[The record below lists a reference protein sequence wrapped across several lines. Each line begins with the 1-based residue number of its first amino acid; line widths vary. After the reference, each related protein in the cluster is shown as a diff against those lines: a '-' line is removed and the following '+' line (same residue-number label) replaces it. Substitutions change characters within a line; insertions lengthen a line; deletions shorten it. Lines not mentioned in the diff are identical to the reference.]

1 MGINPDCLSAGLLKP
16 RKGSARSR
24 ATKRPLYKQE
34 SIKLKYF
41 RRDSAMQKILTRDFV
56 LSFFAQFTFSSVFSI
71 LIPTIPI
78 YLSRMGAKEAEI
90 GVLVGSL
97 SVSSLVLRPLIGRA
111 LLKIPERRFMIAGA
125 IFYTVSS
132 IAYLFAPPFWPLLA
146 VRVFQGMGL
155 ALFSTASFTLVA
167 NVTPETHR
175 GQIISYF
182 YLSINFAFALAP
194 YFGML
199 LINQFDFPFNF
210 KLLFLVSMA
219 LSLCCLFITLKL
231 KKMQSVPSVDLS
243 LQKQPFL
250 SREALPP
257 AIIAFLITITWGALT
272 AFFPL
277 YALSHGVDNP
287 GLFFAAFAITLI
299 LVRGLGGK
307 ILDIYSRE
315 TIILPSLFSLVI
327 SMAIL
332 AFSRTLPMFILVAIL
347 WGTGTAFLYPALVA
361 YTLDRTGSSRGP
373 AMGTFTALTDLGA
386 GMGSV
391 IMGVILQLTNYPIM
405 FLCLALTGII
415 NLLYF
420 YFAVRKKPQTLFPH
434 VEGGPFG
441 RGQG

>member
-1 MGINPDCLSAGLLKP
+1 M
-16 RKGSARSR
+16 
-24 ATKRPLYKQE
+24 ATK
-34 SIKLKYF
+34 
-41 RRDSAMQKILTRDFV
+41 KILNRDFV

-78 YLSRMGAKEAEI
+78 YLSRMEAKEAEI
-90 GVLVGSL
+90 GILVGAL

-111 LLKIPERRFMIAGA
+111 LLRIPEKNLMIVGA
-125 IFYTVSS
+125 LLYILSS

-146 VRVFQGMGL
+146 VRVFQGIGL
-155 ALFSTASFTLVA
+155 AFFSTASFTLVA
-167 NVTPETHR
+167 NITPDTHR

-199 LINQFDFPFNF
+199 LINQLNFPFNF
-210 KLLFLVSMA
+210 KALFLICIG

-231 KKMQSVPSVDLS
+231 KKMPIAPLANQST
-243 LQKQPFL
+243 QKQPLL

-257 AIIAFLITITWGALT
+257 AFIAFLITINWGALT

-277 YALSHGVDNP
+277 YALSQGVDNP
-287 GLFFAAFAITLI
+287 GIFFAAFAITLI
-299 LVRGLGGK
+299 IVRGLGGK

-315 TIILPSLFSLVI
+315 KVIFPCLFNLIISVT
-327 SMAIL
+327 IL
-332 AFSRTLPMFILVAIL
+332 AFSTTLTMFILVAVI
-347 WGTGTAFLYPALVA
+347 WGMGTAFLYPALVA
-361 YTLDRTGSSRGP
+361 YTIDRAGSSRGP

-391 IMGVILQLTNYPIM
+391 IMGIILQLTNYRIM
-405 FLCLALTGII
+405 FLCLALTGMI

-420 YFAVRKKPQTLFPH
+420 YFVVRKK
-434 VEGGPFG
+434 G
-441 RGQG
+441 RERYANL

>member
-1 MGINPDCLSAGLLKP
+1 M
-16 RKGSARSR
+16 
-24 ATKRPLYKQE
+24 AT
-34 SIKLKYF
+34 
-41 RRDSAMQKILTRDFV
+41 QKILTRDFV
-56 LSFFAQFTFSSVFSI
+56 LCFFAQFTFSSVFSI

-78 YLSRMGAKEAEI
+78 YLSRMGAREAEI
-90 GVLVGSL
+90 GVLVGAL
-97 SVSSLVLRPLIGRA
+97 SVSSLVLRPLVGRA
-111 LLKIPERRFMIAGA
+111 LLKFPEKNFMIVGA
-125 IFYTVSS
+125 VFYTLSS
-132 IAYLFAPPFWPLLA
+132 MAYLFAPPFWPLLA
-146 VRVFQGMGL
+146 VRVFQGIGL

-167 NVTPETHR
+167 NIIPETHR

-199 LINQFDFPFNF
+199 LINQFNFPFNF
-210 KLLFLVSMA
+210 KALFLICTG

-231 KKMQSVPSVDLS
+231 KKMPVVPLTNLS
-243 LQKQPFL
+243 SQKQPFL

-277 YALSHGVDNP
+277 YALSQGVDNP

-307 ILDIYSRE
+307 ILDIYARE
-315 TIILPSLFSLVI
+315 KIILPCLFNLII
-327 SMAIL
+327 STTIL
-332 AFSRTLPMFILVAIL
+332 AFSTTLTMFILVAVI
-347 WGTGTAFLYPALVA
+347 WGMGTAFLYPTLVA
-361 YTLDRTGSSRGP
+361 YTIDRAGSSRGP

-391 IMGVILQLTNYPIM
+391 IMGIILQLTNYPIM
-405 FLCLALTGII
+405 FFCLALTGVI

-420 YFAVRKKPQTLFPH
+420 YFTIRKKPQNLHSPA
-434 VEGGPFG
+434 G
-441 RGQG
+441 RG

>member
-1 MGINPDCLSAGLLKP
+1 M
-16 RKGSARSR
+16 
-24 ATKRPLYKQE
+24 
-34 SIKLKYF
+34 
-41 RRDSAMQKILTRDFV
+41 AMKKILSRDFV
-56 LSFFAQFTFSSVFSI
+56 LSFFAQFTFSSVFSL

-97 SVSSLVLRPLIGRA
+97 SVSSLVLRPLVGRA
-111 LLKIPERRFMIAGA
+111 LLKIPEKKFMIAGA
-125 IFYTVSS
+125 LFYSLSS

-146 VRVFQGMGL
+146 VRVFQGIGL

-167 NVTPETHR
+167 NITPETHR

-199 LINQFDFPFNF
+199 LINQFNFPFNF
-210 KLLFLVSMA
+210 KVLFLVSTG

-231 KKMQSVPSVDLS
+231 KKMPSVPLADLS
-243 LQKQPFL
+243 SQKQPFL

-277 YALSHGVDNP
+277 YALDQGVDNP

-299 LVRGLGGK
+299 FVRGLGGK
-307 ILDIYSRE
+307 ILDIYPRE
-315 TIILPSLFSLVI
+315 KIILPCLFNLII

-332 AFSRTLPMFILVAIL
+332 AFSTTLTMFILVAII
-347 WGTGTAFLYPALVA
+347 WGMGTAFLYPALVA
-361 YTLDRTGSSRGP
+361 YTIDRAGSSRGP

-386 GMGSV
+386 GMGSA
-391 IMGVILQLTNYPIM
+391 IMGIILQWTNYPIM
-405 FLCLALTGII
+405 FFCLALTGVI

-420 YFAVRKKPQTLFPH
+420 YFAVRKKPQGLFSPI
-434 VEGGPFG
+434 EGGPAC
-441 RGQG
+441 RRQG

>member
-1 MGINPDCLSAGLLKP
+1 MI
-16 RKGSARSR
+16 AR
-24 ATKRPLYKQE
+24 
-34 SIKLKYF
+34 
-41 RRDSAMQKILTRDFV
+41 KILTRDFI
-56 LSFFAQFTFSSVFSI
+56 LSFFAQFTFSSVFSL

-97 SVSSLVLRPLIGRA
+97 SVSSLVLRPLVGRA
-111 LLKIPERRFMIAGA
+111 LLRIPERSFMIAGTL
-125 IFYTVSS
+125 FYTLSS
-132 IAYLFAPPFWPLLA
+132 FAYLFAPPFWPLLA
-146 VRVFQGMGL
+146 VRVFQGIGL
-155 ALFSTASFTLVA
+155 AFFSTASFTLVA
-167 NVTPETHR
+167 NITPETHR

-199 LINQFDFPFNF
+199 LVNWLRFPFNF
-210 KLLFLVSMA
+210 QILFLVCTG
-219 LSLCCLFITLKL
+219 LSLSSLFITLKL
-231 KKMQSVPSVDLS
+231 KKAQSVPLADPS

-277 YALSHGVDNP
+277 YALSQGVDNP
-287 GLFFAAFAITLI
+287 GLFFAAFAMTLI
-299 LVRGLGGK
+299 FARGLGGK
-307 ILDIYSRE
+307 ILDIYARE
-315 TIILPSLFSLVI
+315 KIILPCLFSLVI

-332 AFSRTLPMFILVAIL
+332 AFSSTLPMFILVAII
-347 WGTGTAFLYPALVA
+347 WGMGAAFLYPALVA
-361 YTLDRTGSSRGP
+361 YTLDRAGSSRGP

-415 NLLYF
+415 NLFYF
-420 YFAVRKKPQTLFPH
+420 YSAVRKKPQGLFSS
-434 VEGGPFG
+434 VEEGPG
-441 RGQG
+441 HHRQG